1 MLGNE
6 GKCRGDPRGRSAQEA
21 HYSPYQEK
29 QMKRTLFTEEHRLF
43 RDAFKHFLG
52 KEVVPYYDQWEKDG
66 IVSREMWLKAGQ
78 QGFLG
83 LAVPE
88 EYGGAGVDD
97 FRYSAIMAEEAAR
110 AGVVSAGMVIGLHND
125 IILPYFLAYANEE
138 QKQRW
143 LPGMCSGEL
152 ITAIAMT
159 EPDTGSDLA
168 AIRTTAERQGDY
180 YILNGQKTFISNGII
195 GDVVIVVAKTDPA
208 LRHKG
213 ISLLVVERDMEG
225 FKRGRKLDKV
235 GLKAQDTA
243 EMSFEDV
250 KVPVTNLLGEE
261 GKGFSYLM
269 RQLAQERLSV
279 GVSAVAACETAL
291 EITLEYCKERT
302 AFGQP
307 IGSFQNS
314 RFKLAEMKTEIEIAR
329 VFVDRC
335 IEELN
340 DGNLTPETA
349 AMAKWWTSDL
359 QKRVV
364 DQCVQLHGGYGY
376 MLEYPIA
383 RAYLDARVQ
392 SIYAGT
398 NEIMKEII
406 GRSMGV

>member
-1 MLGNE
+1 LKN
-6 GKCRGDPRGRSAQEA
+6 R
-21 HYSPYQEK
+21 YQEK
-29 QMKRTLFTEEHRLF
+29 QMRRTLFNEEHRLF
-43 RDAFKHFLG
+43 RDTFKHFLD
-52 KEVVPYYDQWEKDG
+52 KEVVPYYEQWEKDG

-88 EYGGAGVDD
+88 QYGGAGTDD

-125 IILPYFLAYANEE
+125 IILPYFIAYSNEE

-143 LPGMCSGEL
+143 LPGMCSGEF

-168 AIRTTAERQGDY
+168 AIRTIAERRGDY

-195 GDVVIVVAKTDPA
+195 SDVVIVVAKTDPSM
-208 LRHKG
+208 RHKG
-213 ISLLVVERDMEG
+213 ISLLVVERDMQG

-243 EMSFEDV
+243 ELSFEDV
-250 KVPVTNLLGEE
+250 KVPVTHLLGEE

-291 EITLEYCKERT
+291 EITLAYCKERT

-314 RFKLAEMKTEIEIAR
+314 RFKLAEMKTETEIAR

-335 IEELN
+335 IDELN

-406 GRSMGV
+406 GRSMGI